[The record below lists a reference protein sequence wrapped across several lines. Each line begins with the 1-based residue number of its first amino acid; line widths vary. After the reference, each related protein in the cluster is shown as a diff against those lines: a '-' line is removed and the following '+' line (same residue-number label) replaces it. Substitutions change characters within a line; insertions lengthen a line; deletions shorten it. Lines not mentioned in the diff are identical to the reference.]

1 MECFLHVTNLQGFKK
16 GVLMDFSKAFG
27 LVYKA
32 LDYRALRQDMIASN
46 IANVDTPFYRP
57 KDLDFES
64 VLAKKKAE
72 IFENQSSK
80 VLPLAHTNPRHL
92 DFENSAKDGASLF
105 FRDGHLAKND
115 GNSVDLDI
123 ETSEMGKNSTMYLAL
138 SSALKKYRGVIN
150 YAIDSSKNL

>member
-1 MECFLHVTNLQGFKK
+1 MWIPPFIGQRIWIL
-16 GVLMDFSKAFG
+16 KAF
-27 LVYKA
+27 
-32 LDYRALRQDMIASN
+32 
-46 IANVDTPFYRP
+46 
-57 KDLDFES
+57 
-64 VLAKKKAE
+64 LAKKKAE

-150 YAIDSSKNL
+150 YAIDSNKNL

>member
-1 MECFLHVTNLQGFKK
+1 
-16 GVLMDFSKAFG
+16 MDFSKAFG

-72 IFENQSSK
+72 I
-80 VLPLAHTNPRHL
+80 
-92 DFENSAKDGASLF
+92 
-105 FRDGHLAKND
+105 
-115 GNSVDLDI
+115 
-123 ETSEMGKNSTMYLAL
+123 
-138 SSALKKYRGVIN
+138 
-150 YAIDSSKNL
+150 